1 MAATTFALTSVL
13 EDARRAHSAVIER
26 FVADLAVTPEGA
38 HRQVLEDH
46 VAYVQACMALM
57 DGCLQR
63 LRGRRV
69 RPDLLGPARRIA
81 QDAALV
87 GRMPVAM
94 ASRMGAAA
102 LRGRGRGPAD
112 GKRLLRNVADEY
124 GITARAL
131 ASSQAGETVASQTE
145 DDVALDLF
153 SSLRREDQQ
162 VLKVLGNG
170 LTEYAATLAR
180 SAGQGTAFGGVLG
193 AVAHTAVAAWD
204 GARRDWVGAGI
215 AGVRQAAGKAQ
226 GAASREGSLP
236 IARYGRMTGGE
247 IAGRLHGLS
256 STELAWVEG
265 YERAHA
271 RRPEVL
277 RAVDT
282 ARAASSPS

>member
-1 MAATTFALTSVL
+1 MAATTDALTSVL
-13 EDARRAHSAVIER
+13 EDARRAHSAVIAR
-26 FVADLAVTPEGA
+26 FVADLAVTPEGP
-38 HRQVLEDH
+38 HRQVLEEH
-46 VAYVQACMALM
+46 VAYVQACMTLM

-81 QDAALV
+81 QDAVLV

-112 GKRLLRNVADEY
+112 GRRLLRNVADEY

-131 ASSQAGETVASQTE
+131 AASQAGETVASHTG

-153 SSLRREDQQ
+153 AALRREDQQ
-162 VLKVLGNG
+162 VLKVLGAS
-170 LTEYAATLAR
+170 LTEHAAALAR
-180 SAGQGTAFGGVLG
+180 SGGQGAPFGGLLG
-193 AVAHTAVAAWD
+193 AVTRKAVSAWD
-204 GARRDWVGAGI
+204 GARRDWVGAGV
-215 AGVRQAAGKAQ
+215 AGARRAAGKAQ
-226 GAASREGSLP
+226 GAASREEALP
-236 IARYGRMTGGE
+236 IARYGRMTGAE

-256 STELAWVEG
+256 SAELAWVEG

-277 RAVDT
+277 RAVDK